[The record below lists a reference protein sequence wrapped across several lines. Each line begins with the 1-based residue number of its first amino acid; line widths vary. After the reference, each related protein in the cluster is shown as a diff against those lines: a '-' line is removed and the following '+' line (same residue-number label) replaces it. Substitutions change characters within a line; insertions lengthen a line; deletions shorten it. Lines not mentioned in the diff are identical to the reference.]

1 MRIAFVPL
9 SEIVKLVLFDNTGLY
24 KNIHKMH
31 RESDLG
37 ALIIQVQFKNADRI
51 RSLFRDS

>member
-24 KNIHKMH
+24 KNIHKTH